1 MTNDQI
7 YLFIVFI
14 GGKSAKSNIELH
26 DVRWVIGRN
35 IEDTFDQIREGWF
48 GDIKGLHLDSYK
60 KITEIDGHRVTIKKV
75 KKRTYQ
81 NKDNI
86 MLQSIRYKRLWFV
99 NLGGYDRNSMSE
111 NHEFGLFVANTSEE
125 AKEKAKKN
133 LLTNSL
139 KKHMDNISKLSAFK
153 GIDDC
158 EPIRWIGDWE
168 IELVNDAELSYEKL
182 VPDWFGYLRID

>member
-1 MTNDQI
+1 MKNDQI
-7 YLFIVFI
+7 YLFIVVI
-14 GGKSAKSNIELH
+14 GGKTAKSNIELH

-111 NHEFGLFVANTSEE
+111 KHEFGLFVANTSDE
-125 AKEKAKKN
+125 AKEKAK
-133 LLTNSL
+133 
-139 KKHMDNISKLSAFK
+139 
-153 GIDDC
+153 
-158 EPIRWIGDWE
+158 
-168 IELVNDAELSYEKL
+168 
-182 VPDWFGYLRID
+182 RIY